1 MDKEIIIDYIKDI
14 VKTYKD
20 VESNLKM
27 MPEQLSQ
34 DELIDMVNKF
44 DDMVVEFE
52 SFVELLNEEL
62 ELKINIKELKWNC

>member
-62 ELKINIKELKWNC
+62 ELKINIKELK